1 MQCPICGSD
10 DIEIL
15 NSKKKESKK
24 KFMEE
29 YLLKCFDCGHVFKDV
44 VSAKKPKDYR
54 LIISEQN
61 KSHKTTIELSP
72 SDELKV
78 GDILLSDL
86 GQVEVSSIE
95 VNDTRVKKALVE
107 DIETIWATSIEIP
120 ARIGFSVDLHGEVDS
135 YKLDLE
141 RDFEIAPGDVVK
153 IEKVVKK
160 DFQVEETFLKVT
172 FLHPQE
178 LAKNRDKLRDLE
190 SVMQIREFDIPFY
203 RRYLMD
209 RDVIPMTKVKASGE
223 KLDSFSALDSEK
235 HDVEIIKLDKALQR
249 VDENF
254 NDFRIIILFVEECI
268 KKFVFCLY

>member
-29 YLLKCFDCGHVFKDV
+29 YLLKCFDCDHVFKDV

-153 IEKVVKK
+153 IENRIVKVHVIKTNDRKLTSGFAKAGVIKRVYSKPVKFNNF
-160 DFQVEETFLKVT
+160 DY
-172 FLHPQE
+172 
-178 LAKNRDKLRDLE
+178 DLTNN
-190 SVMQIREFDIPFY
+190 IF
-203 RRYLMD
+203 
-209 RDVIPMTKVKASGE
+209 
-223 KLDSFSALDSEK
+223 
-235 HDVEIIKLDKALQR
+235 
-249 VDENF
+249 
-254 NDFRIIILFVEECI
+254 
-268 KKFVFCLY
+268 KKT

>member
-29 YLLKCFDCGHVFKDV
+29 YLLKCFGCGHVFKDV

-153 IEKVVKK
+153 IENRIVKVHVIKTNDRKLTSGFAKAGVIKRVYSKPVKFNNF
-160 DFQVEETFLKVT
+160 DY
-172 FLHPQE
+172 
-178 LAKNRDKLRDLE
+178 DLTNN
-190 SVMQIREFDIPFY
+190 IF
-203 RRYLMD
+203 
-209 RDVIPMTKVKASGE
+209 
-223 KLDSFSALDSEK
+223 
-235 HDVEIIKLDKALQR
+235 
-249 VDENF
+249 
-254 NDFRIIILFVEECI
+254 
-268 KKFVFCLY
+268 KKT

>member
-1 MQCPICGSD
+1 MRCRNEETNQSRKNYNVIICSFFILHIMQCPICGSD

-153 IEKVVKK
+153 IENRIVKVHVIKTNDRKLTSGFAKAGVIKRVYSKPVKFNNF
-160 DFQVEETFLKVT
+160 DY
-172 FLHPQE
+172 
-178 LAKNRDKLRDLE
+178 DLTNN
-190 SVMQIREFDIPFY
+190 IF
-203 RRYLMD
+203 
-209 RDVIPMTKVKASGE
+209 
-223 KLDSFSALDSEK
+223 
-235 HDVEIIKLDKALQR
+235 
-249 VDENF
+249 
-254 NDFRIIILFVEECI
+254 
-268 KKFVFCLY
+268 KKT

>member
-1 MQCPICGSD
+1 M
-10 DIEIL
+10 
-15 NSKKKESKK
+15 
-24 KFMEE
+24 
-29 YLLKCFDCGHVFKDV
+29 KCFDCGHVFKDV

-153 IEKVVKK
+153 IENRIVKVHVIKTNDRKLTSGFAKAGVIKRVYSKPVKFNNF
-160 DFQVEETFLKVT
+160 DY
-172 FLHPQE
+172 
-178 LAKNRDKLRDLE
+178 DLTNN
-190 SVMQIREFDIPFY
+190 IF
-203 RRYLMD
+203 
-209 RDVIPMTKVKASGE
+209 
-223 KLDSFSALDSEK
+223 
-235 HDVEIIKLDKALQR
+235 
-249 VDENF
+249 
-254 NDFRIIILFVEECI
+254 
-268 KKFVFCLY
+268 KKT